1 VKSSLTIGSSQ
12 AIVGRDELPAEI
24 ASPIA
29 TTYKALLIR
38 RIGLRSVARQ
48 YLSRYGI
55 DIYAHMHAPAPRQ
68 AGLYRCSQTGYEFFY
83 PFELAGLSTLYE
95 QLQRFPWYYSP
106 WKWEHELASNLLHT
120 GDRVLEVG
128 CGVGHFL
135 KRAGERSDIACVGLE
150 SNAKARAA
158 RVFDDIR
165 AEPIELFAS
174 ANPRSMD
181 VVCVF
186 QVLEHVSQVGAFLT
200 ACCEVLKPGG
210 RLFISVP
217 NNDSDIQ
224 YDQRNVLNM
233 PPHHMGLWR
242 PGSLSSLVNQFPLVL
257 EKMRT
262 EPMSESAVDWHTTLR
277 HAKTLGYRTALALS
291 KFRDFGL
298 RQRFIAETV
307 RLRDVTPSH
316 TIACVY
322 RRSTDQLPV
331 PSGSPL
337 GERCQ

>member
-1 VKSSLTIGSSQ
+1 VKSSLTIGSLRGAAS
-12 AIVGRDELPAEI
+12 GDELPAEI

-29 TTYKALLIR
+29 SAHRALLIR
-38 RIGLRSVARQ
+38 RLGLRSVARQ
-48 YLSRYGI
+48 YLNRYGI
-55 DIYAHMHAPAPRQ
+55 DIYAHMQTPAPRQ

-95 QLQRFPWYYSP
+95 QLQRYPWYYSP
-106 WKWEHELASNLLHT
+106 WKWEHELASSLLQT

-135 KRAGERSDIACVGLE
+135 KRVGERSGIACIGLE
-150 SNAKARAA
+150 SNAKATAA
-158 RVFDDIR
+158 RVFDDVR
-165 AEPIELFAS
+165 AESIQVFAS
-174 ANPRSMD
+174 VHPRSMD

-186 QVLEHVSQVGAFLT
+186 QVLEHVCDVGAFLT

-242 PGSLSSLVNQFPLVL
+242 CESLSSLVNQFPLVL
-257 EKMRT
+257 ETMRT
-262 EPMSESAVDWHTTLR
+262 EPVSDSAVEWHTTLR
-277 HAKTLGYRTALALS
+277 HAKSLGYLPALALS
-291 KFRDFGL
+291 KLRHFGL
-298 RQRFIAETV
+298 GKRFVAETV
-307 RLRDVTPSH
+307 RLRDITPSH

-322 RRSTDQLPV
+322 RRDAQRLPV
-331 PSGSPL
+331 RSVAP
-337 GERCQ
+337 